1 MAVASIV
8 DYLKSRGMDSSFNA
22 RKNLASQ
29 YGISNYSGTA
39 KQNTSLLKTMQQQSQ
54 PKQQPQPASNGQNV
68 TITPVQDSKAG
79 NPASSYL
86 TDYTYSRFQK
96 SDRTQDYADR
106 LDELENNRPDEYNS
120 KYQGTIDSI
129 IDSILNREDFKTDD
143 VYESDLYKNYRDQY
157 IQQGQKAMRDT
168 MGAAQAAT
176 GGYGSTYAS
185 AVGQQAY
192 DSYMSQLSDKSLDI
206 YDRVYQ
212 QYLNEGQELYN
223 RLNMV
228 NNQDSIDYGRY
239 RDTVSDYYN
248 DLNYYA
254 GRYDSSYNQD
264 FGEYQTD
271 LSAKQWAEQY
281 AYQKTQDALA
291 QQNWQTQFDYQK
303 EQDALQLDL
312 QRQQLELQRQNA
324 ARRSSGGSGGSK
336 KKSSNNAYLTKA
348 KNMLNGTDGNDT
360 HKYQSATVSKY
371 LSKQYGLSKEEAE
384 YITSQASDDL
394 RETSNKNIDKYYKYA
409 QNYADDTGADGDALF
424 EYLNRFYQNGSISKE
439 DADEI
444 FRRMGMD

>member
-22 RKNLASQ
+22 RKNLANQ

-54 PKQQPQPASNGQNV
+54 PKQQTQPASNGQNV

-303 EQDALQLDL
+303 EQDALQMDL
-312 QRQQLELQRQNA
+312 QRQQLELQKQNA

-336 KKSSNNAYLTKA
+336 KKTANENDVLSYYVNEAKKMLAATDDNNEKLYDSTYIT
-348 KNMLNGTDGNDT
+348 NMLYD
-360 HKYQSATVSKY
+360 A
-371 LSKQYGLSKEEAE
+371 GLSTAQAKKVMQEAGGNTSLYGREMEGQLKRMENYSDEELAKLYAE
-384 YITSQASDDL
+384 Y
-394 RETSNKNIDKYYKYA
+394 KKK
-409 QNYADDTGADGDALF
+409 
-424 EYLNRFYQNGSISKE
+424 
-439 DADEI
+439 
-444 FRRMGMD
+444 GMTM